1 MNRFPASRADAT
13 NAAQGLQADA
23 EAMTSA
29 RVGLGQLGGEDVAVG
44 AARWSI
50 ATAGGR
56 T

>member
-29 RVGLGQLGGEDVAVG
+29 RVGLGQRRRGGEADG
-44 AARWSI
+44 SAA
-50 ATAGGR
+50 
-56 T
+56 